1 MSMIRAEH
9 LTFSYPES
17 YDNIFEDAC
26 FQIDTDWKLG
36 FVGRNGRGK
45 TTLLYGDNVFEKRGI
60 RRDRTGGSGK
70 GRYLQGKTGI
80 LKRDGPASASVSLK
94 MFEREGVDVVG
105 VLFSRLEP
113 LRARRSRAPRRAR
126 CDIGKPPK
134 A

>member
-1 MSMIRAEH
+1 MKRGRMGSTAVDM
-9 LTFSYPES
+9 TQGTPWK
-17 YDNIFEDAC
+17 
-26 FQIDTDWKLG
+26 QILR
-36 FVGRNGRGK
+36 FALP
-45 TTLLYGDNVFEKRGI
+45 LLYGDNVFEKRGI

-105 VLFSRLEP
+105 VLFF
-113 LRARRSRAPRRAR
+113 APRAAESPQEPRAASGA

>member
-1 MSMIRAEH
+1 MVNS
-9 LTFSYPES
+9 
-17 YDNIFEDAC
+17 
-26 FQIDTDWKLG
+26 
-36 FVGRNGRGK
+36 
-45 TTLLYGDNVFEKRGI
+45 LYGDNVFEKRGI

-105 VLFSRLEP
+105 VLFF
-113 LRARRSRAPRRAR
+113 APRAAESPQEPRAASGA

>member
-1 MSMIRAEH
+1 MYQTIPVRY
-9 LTFSYPES
+9 L
-17 YDNIFEDAC
+17 DAWLE
-26 FQIDTDWKLG
+26 QGYTGRLIDLRTP
-36 FVGRNGRGK
+36 V
-45 TTLLYGDNVFEKRGI
+45 YGDNVFEKRGI

>member
-1 MSMIRAEH
+1 MI
-9 LTFSYPES
+9 L
-17 YDNIFEDAC
+17 NM
-26 FQIDTDWKLG
+26 L
-36 FVGRNGRGK
+36 V
-45 TTLLYGDNVFEKRGI
+45 YGDNVFEKRGI

-80 LKRDGPASASVSLK
+80 LKRDGLASVSVSLK

-113 LRARRSRAPRRAR
+113 PRARRSRAPRRAR

>member
-1 MSMIRAEH
+1 MDWSSIERVKAEARDYVRTTSQTAVPRKS
-9 LTFSYPES
+9 TFS
-17 YDNIFEDAC
+17 A
-26 FQIDTDWKLG
+26 
-36 FVGRNGRGK
+36 R
-45 TTLLYGDNVFEKRGI
+45 LYGDNVFEKRGI

>member
-1 MSMIRAEH
+1 M
-9 LTFSYPES
+9 LDFSEFLKVPATYR
-17 YDNIFEDAC
+17 FV
-26 FQIDTDWKLG
+26 KLCEYAS
-36 FVGRNGRGK
+36 NK
-45 TTLLYGDNVFEKRGI
+45 LLYGDNVFEKRGI

-105 VLFSRLEP
+105 VLFF
-113 LRARRSRAPRRAR
+113 APRAAESPQEPRAASGA

>member
-1 MSMIRAEH
+1 MILRMIA
-9 LTFSYPES
+9 S
-17 YDNIFEDAC
+17 AAK
-26 FQIDTDWKLG
+26 Q
-36 FVGRNGRGK
+36 
-45 TTLLYGDNVFEKRGI
+45 LYGDNVFEKRGI

-105 VLFSRLEP
+105 VLFF
-113 LRARRSRAPRRAR
+113 APRAAESPQEPRAASGA